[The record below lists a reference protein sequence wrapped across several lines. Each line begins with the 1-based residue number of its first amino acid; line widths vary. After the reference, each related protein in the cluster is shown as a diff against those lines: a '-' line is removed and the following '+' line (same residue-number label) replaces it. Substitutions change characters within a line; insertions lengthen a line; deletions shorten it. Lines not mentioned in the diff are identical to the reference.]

1 MKWNKIRVQGLAK
14 SSIGAIDLKV
24 KSTKENKS
32 LKFEEAIEQLET
44 TVEQMENDQLP
55 LDQLILRYEEG
66 MKLVQFCQEKLSEAE
81 QKIEVLTQTQK
92 SSDKPKKTDEEL
104 ELQ

>member
-1 MKWNKIRVQGLAK
+1 MEKIRVQWLAK
-14 SSIGAIDLKV
+14 SSIGAIHLIV
-24 KSTKENKS
+24 KSSKENKT
-32 LKFEEAIEQLET
+32 LKFEEAIDQLET

-92 SSDKPKKTDEEL
+92 SQTKLQKTDEEL

>member
-1 MKWNKIRVQGLAK
+1 MLSLACIE
-14 SSIGAIDLKV
+14 SISGYFILTV
-24 KSTKENKS
+24 KPVKETKS
-32 LKFEEAIEQLET
+32 LKFEEAIEQLES

-66 MKLVQFCQEKLSEAE
+66 MKLVAFCQEKLSEAE
-81 QKIEVLTQTQK
+81 QKVEVLTQAQK
-92 SSDKPKKTDEEL
+92 SEPKPKKSDQEL

>member
-1 MKWNKIRVQGLAK
+1 MKT
-14 SSIGAIDLKV
+14 S
-24 KSTKENKS
+24 KENKS

-81 QKIEVLTQTQK
+81 QKIEILTQTQK
-92 SSDKPKKTDEEL
+92 SEAKVKSDAEEL

>member
-1 MKWNKIRVQGLAK
+1 MKT
-14 SSIGAIDLKV
+14 S
-24 KSTKENKS
+24 KENKS

-81 QKIEVLTQTQK
+81 QKIEILTQTQK
-92 SSDKPKKTDEEL
+92 SEAKVKSDADEL

>member
-1 MKWNKIRVQGLAK
+1 MK
-14 SSIGAIDLKV
+14 SS
-24 KSTKENKS
+24 KENKA
-32 LKFEEAIEQLET
+32 LKFEEAIDQLEA

-55 LDQLILRYEEG
+55 LDHLILRYEEG

-81 QKIEVLTQTQK
+81 QKIEVLTQSQK
-92 SSDKPKKTDEEL
+92 SQAKPQKTDEEL

>member
-1 MKWNKIRVQGLAK
+1 
-14 SSIGAIDLKV
+14 
-24 KSTKENKS
+24 
-32 LKFEEAIEQLET
+32 
-44 TVEQMENDQLP
+44 MENDQLP

-81 QKIEVLTQTQK
+81 QKIEILTQTQK
-92 SSDKPKKTDEEL
+92 SESKLKPIIDGDL

>member
-1 MKWNKIRVQGLAK
+1 MK
-14 SSIGAIDLKV
+14 SI
-24 KSTKENKS
+24 KENKS

-81 QKIEVLTQTQK
+81 QKIEILTQTQK
-92 SSDKPKKTDEEL
+92 SESKLKPIIDGDL

>member
-1 MKWNKIRVQGLAK
+1 
-14 SSIGAIDLKV
+14 V

-92 SSDKPKKTDEEL
+92 SSTKSQKSDEEL

>member
-1 MKWNKIRVQGLAK
+1 M
-14 SSIGAIDLKV
+14 

-92 SSDKPKKTDEEL
+92 SSTKSQKSDEEL

>member
-1 MKWNKIRVQGLAK
+1 MKT
-14 SSIGAIDLKV
+14 S
-24 KSTKENKS
+24 KENKS

-81 QKIEVLTQTQK
+81 QKIEILTQTQK
-92 SSDKPKKTDEEL
+92 SEAKLKSDAEEL

>member
-1 MKWNKIRVQGLAK
+1 MK
-14 SSIGAIDLKV
+14 SS
-24 KSTKENKS
+24 KENKT
-32 LKFEEAIEQLET
+32 LKFEEAIDQLET

-92 SSDKPKKTDEEL
+92 SQTKLQKTDEEL